1 MKSLV
6 PYVNILPSSLPCVLL
21 TGKPDWF
28 MKLNP
33 KGEVPVLV
41 VNGSPIVGSEE
52 TVDFLMK
59 DTLPPREGER
69 TATSSRWR
77 ALVNEKLK
85 PVGKRAVFS
94 GGSTDIASMNEVL
107 GELEECLAHSN
118 GDGPFVGGGVF
129 TAADASAFP
138 FLQRVQG
145 EFGFP
150 ANCERLGEWYESACR
165 RPSVKKTV
173 KRDFWWW
180 W

>member
-1 MKSLV
+1 
-6 PYVNILPSSLPCVLL
+6 
-21 TGKPDWF
+21 

-41 VNGSPIVGSEE
+41 VDGSPIVGSEE

-59 DTLPPREGER
+59 DTLHPEDIGR
-69 TATSSRWR
+69 TTTPSRWR
-77 ALVNEKLK
+77 ALINEKLK
-85 PVGKRAVFS
+85 LVGKRAVFS
-94 GGSTDIASMNEVL
+94 GGSTVDVASLNAVL
-107 GELEECLAHSN
+107 SELDGCLVDGAGN
-118 GDGPFVGGGVF
+118 GDGPFVCGAMF

-138 FLQRVQG
+138 FLQRIHG

-150 ANCERLGEWYESACR
+150 ADCARLEAWYASACR

-173 KRDFWWW
+173 KKDFWWW